1 MLANNIIDFRDS
13 NSGRRST
20 SDRRRH
26 HTSMSGLYVG
36 YSGERRSGLNRRVLA
51 DRRM

>member
-1 MLANNIIDFRDS
+1 MVFSVRESS
-13 NSGRRST
+13 NERRST
-20 SDRRRH
+20 TDRRRH

-36 YSGERRSGLNRRVLA
+36 YSGERRSGLSRRVLA